1 MDEHL
6 QIGVFLACILAS
18 SSSKLANIFQT
29 LMCCG
34 PRSRFFFGI
43 NPAIYFCFQSLW
55 TEFIFDLSDF
65 FPETL
70 SLSDTALQ
78 FFGPPGMKLTRTAQ
92 GSFDAVRLAAARTS
106 VGLFLGMTMQL
117 GLALFLS

>member
-1 MDEHL
+1 VLWSEK
-6 QIGVFLACILAS
+6 S
-18 SSSKLANIFQT
+18 T
-29 LMCCG
+29 
-34 PRSRFFFGI
+34 FFW
-43 NPAIYFCFQSLW
+43 NYPAIYFCFQSLW

-117 GLALFLS
+117 GLALFLSSTLVLVSRLLILYPPLLSAF